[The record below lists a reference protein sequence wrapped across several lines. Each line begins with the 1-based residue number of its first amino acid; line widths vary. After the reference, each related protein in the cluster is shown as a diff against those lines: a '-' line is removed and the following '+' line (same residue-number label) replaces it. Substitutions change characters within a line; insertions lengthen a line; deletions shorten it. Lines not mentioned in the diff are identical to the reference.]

1 MIHVVN
7 TSNDPFFNHA
17 IEEYFLS
24 EYDEEIFTI
33 WINRPSILI
42 GRNQNTFAEINSA
55 YVSENNIDVVRRL
68 SGGGAVYND
77 LGNMN
82 FTFISKKSD
91 DHSFSRFA
99 SPVIDALKSL
109 DVDAQFTGR
118 NDITIEGK
126 KISGNAQYFYEDKV
140 LHHGTLLYDVKMD
153 KLTKALNTHPL
164 KFQNKAVKSVSSRVA
179 NISDYLEN
187 KMDLHDFKTYLEN
200 YIKDTYSI
208 KSSYTLTS
216 SDIEKIEEIAQKRF
230 RTASWNFGKNT
241 SYNISSSIVLSSG
254 ILDFNLTVKN
264 NIIYDFKI
272 FGDFFGEI
280 PIEELETMFLGLELK
295 KEKIHNALN
304 DICICDF
311 IMGLDKES
319 FISALI
325 ETTLD
330 IKKKL

>member
-17 IEEYFLS
+17 LEEYFLS

-126 KISGNAQYFYEDKV
+126 K
-140 LHHGTLLYDVKMD
+140 
-153 KLTKALNTHPL
+153 
-164 KFQNKAVKSVSSRVA
+164 FQV
-179 NISDYLEN
+179 
-187 KMDLHDFKTYLEN
+187 MH
-200 YIKDTYSI
+200 SI
-208 KSSYTLTS
+208 FLR
-216 SDIEKIEEIAQKRF
+216 IRCF
-230 RTASWNFGKNT
+230 
-241 SYNISSSIVLSSG
+241 
-254 ILDFNLTVKN
+254 
-264 NIIYDFKI
+264 
-272 FGDFFGEI
+272 
-280 PIEELETMFLGLELK
+280 TMEP
-295 KEKIHNALN
+295 
-304 DICICDF
+304 CS
-311 IMGLDKES
+311 MM
-319 FISALI
+319 
-325 ETTLD
+325 
-330 IKKKL
+330 

>member
-17 IEEYFLS
+17 LEEYFLS

-187 KMDLHDFKTYLEN
+187 KMNLHDFKAYLEN

-208 KSSYTLTS
+208 KSSYILTS

-272 FGDFFGEI
+272 FGDFFGES
-280 PIEELETMFLGLELK
+280 PIEELETMFLGLELE
-295 KEKIHNALN
+295 KEKIKKELLKEFKEN
-304 DICICDF
+304 DTEKR
-311 IMGLDKES
+311 KE
-319 FISALI
+319 
-325 ETTLD
+325 
-330 IKKKL
+330 IK